1 MPDVPD
7 VIQAKAFQLVDDNG
21 KVHAELT
28 MHQGHPELKLLSP
41 EGETR
46 LSASVIHDQPYLILG
61 NHSGSWLQATVY
73 DGHPSVT
80 LHDATPRSTILE
92 TMREG
97 VNCVISLGTGAEG
110 KMYLSF
116 FSHGD
121 NYGGSLRAEVES
133 GKATLSLIDKELH
146 AKGHRTVVTTD
157 GIKKNRNLYGEV

>member
-1 MPDVPD
+1 MPDIPD

-46 LSASVIHDQPYLILG
+46 LRASVIHDQPYLTLG
-61 NHSGSWLQATVY
+61 NYSGSWLQATVY